1 MYKDIPA
8 LVDLGLYEGYRGDQM
23 LEHVSVLHV
32 IQRNLVPDEGLQSMQ
47 HDELSMDQCDAEH
60 RYLGDGEPPP
70 HDGQN
75 AANIVRR
82 ERLAICGAVQVT
94 DPEAW

>member
-32 IQRNLVPDEGLQSMQ
+32 VQRNLVPDEGLQSMQ
-47 HDELSMDQCDAEH
+47 HDEFGIGQCNAEN
-60 RYLGDGEPPP
+60 RYLRDGEPPP
-70 HDGQN
+70 HHGEN

-82 ERLAICGAVQVT
+82 ERLGICGA
-94 DPEAW
+94 A